1 MIKPLSSSSEKRQV
15 PIELQEHLPQTQQN
29 RWPCYLKAGEHLE
42 KDVGHRWQSG
52 PTDELHAL
60 PVFLEHCRPEA
71 SLPYSLRKG
80 TIMTCTSG
88 HWVGGQWV
96 LLDEGNFCNLSCN
109 LAMES
114 NYIRQSFPETWVS
127 LWKRSDNNLMIIEQ
141 VKHDVMAFI
150 YSSKCLGSHLTLSLH
165 LTIFLQ
171 VFQNEKDPRW

>member
-52 PTDELHAL
+52 PTDELHAHW
-60 PVFLEHCRPEA
+60 VFLEHCHPEA

-114 NYIRQSFPETWVS
+114 NYIRQSFPETWAS
-127 LWKRSDNNLMIIEQ
+127 ETGQIITSWLLN
-141 VKHDVMAFI
+141 KWNMMSWLSFN
-150 YSSKCLGSHLTLSLH
+150 SSKCLGSHLTLSLH